1 MGRASD
7 QILVIGGGL
16 LGLTSALA
24 LIEAGFRVTVIE
36 KQSDVGLGAS
46 FANGATLTPS
56 MSDPWNFPGVH
67 RTLIRSL
74 FQPTSPVALRPAALP
89 SLVAWGIRFL
99 ANSTPARHRASTRQN
114 FRLARYSLHETQRLQ
129 DRFNLDFESRKR
141 GVLRLFR
148 NAGEMAAPLAVAEM
162 LAPEGLDYKILD
174 AGGAAAAE
182 PQLSGIR
189 EQIAGA
195 IHYPIDETG
204 DAHLFCQALK
214 QTIRRLGGEILCG
227 TEVCGIQ
234 RRGSRVTGVS
244 LTKGDL
250 PAERVVVA
258 AAHAS
263 PSLLSDAGLC
273 LPVKPVK
280 GYSITID
287 TAELGNVPTVPVV
300 DETLHGLITPLDG
313 RLRIAGTAEFAGP
326 DTRIRP
332 ERIAGLLSL
341 LGQLYP
347 HIRKRVRDG
356 AVSPWAGLRPMS
368 ADGRPFIGET
378 GIGGLYLNTG
388 HGHLGWTMAAGSAK
402 LLADLVTGSAPA
414 IEPAPFRAT
423 RAT

>member
-1 MGRASD
+1 MARAND

-16 LGLTSALA
+16 LGLASALA
-24 LIEAGFRVTVIE
+24 LLEAGFGVTVIE
-36 KQSDVGLGAS
+36 KESDVGRGAS

-74 FQPTSPVALRPAALP
+74 FQPASPVTLRPWALP

-99 ANSTPARHRASTRQN
+99 ANSAPAKHRAATRQN
-114 FRLARYSLHETQRLQ
+114 FRLARYSLRETQRLQ
-129 DRFNLDFESRKR
+129 DRFDLDLGSRKR

-148 NAGEMAAPLAVAEM
+148 NAGDMAAPLAIAEM
-162 LAPEGLDYKILD
+162 LAPEGLDYEVLD
-174 AGGAAAAE
+174 AGGVLAVE

-195 IHYPIDETG
+195 IHYPADETG

-214 QTIRRLGGEILCG
+214 RTIRRLGGEILCG

-234 RRGSRVTGVS
+234 RRGSRVTGVA
-244 LTKGDL
+244 LADGDL
-250 PAERVVVA
+250 PAERIVVA

-263 PSLLSDAGLC
+263 PSLLRGAGLR
-273 LPVKPVK
+273 LPVRPVK
-280 GYSITID
+280 GYSITINA
-287 TAELGNVPTVPVV
+287 AELGSLPTVPVV
-300 DETLHGLITPLDG
+300 DETLHGLITPLEG
-313 RLRIAGTAEFAGP
+313 RLRIAGTAEFTGP
-326 DTRIRP
+326 DTRLRP

-341 LGQLYP
+341 LDQLYP
-347 HIRKRVRDG
+347 DIRKRVRDG
-356 AVSPWAGLRPMS
+356 AISPWAGLRPMS

-402 LLADLVTGSAPA
+402 LLADLLTGNVPA
-414 IEPAPFRAT
+414 IEPTPFRAT
-423 RAT
+423 RVT